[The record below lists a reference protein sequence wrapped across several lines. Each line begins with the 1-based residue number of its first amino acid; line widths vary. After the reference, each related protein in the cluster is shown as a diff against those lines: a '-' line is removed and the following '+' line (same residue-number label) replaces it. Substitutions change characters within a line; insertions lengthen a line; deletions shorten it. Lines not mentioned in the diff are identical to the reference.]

1 MASLQRELTNEWLSL
16 DLIKNHKIF
25 AGDLVQVVKGKR
37 DVGKTGLVLSVIKN
51 RNLMYIT
58 LLYSLQSLT
67 LLYLTLLESSRILQ
81 WL

>member
-1 MASLQRELTNEWLSL
+1 MNESLSL

-51 RNLMYIT
+51 RNLM
-58 LLYSLQSLT
+58 
-67 LLYLTLLESSRILQ
+67 
-81 WL
+81 